1 MHRSMSRGATAT
13 VLFGLVT
20 VTSAVGRAAV
30 QPDPC
35 ADDAVRGVLA
45 DARRDVD
52 RADDGAAAQRLQR
65 AAVEHG
71 ACHEVGLGALAVDG
85 WVEARRLALIGGAP
99 DALARMHDTLAR
111 IAAVRAV
118 RPATTLLA
126 QMAAYADAV
135 LRAAVA
141 AAQDERDEMQVYL
154 AHARTLADSLA
165 LAGITRPWPLPVDA
179 VAGELWL
186 EVDRFA
192 DARDAFARVAD
203 AGLAARVALGAGR
216 ALEQLKD
223 GTAACVAYRRA
234 AAGPLA
240 PDGIDRARQ
249 AVVRLRCSER

>member
-1 MHRSMSRGATAT
+1 M
-13 VLFGLVT
+13 LCGLASVT
-20 VTSAVGRAAV
+20 CAAGRAVA

-35 ADDAVRGVLA
+35 ADGTVRAVLA
-45 DARRDVD
+45 DARRDLD
-52 RADDGAAAQRLQR
+52 RADDGGAARRLQR
-65 AAVEHG
+65 AAAEHG
-71 ACHEVGLGALAVDG
+71 ACHELGLGALVVDG

-111 IAAVRAV
+111 IEAVRAA
-118 RPATTLLA
+118 RPATAILA

-165 LAGITRPWPLPVDA
+165 LAGVTRPWPLPIDVA
-179 VAGELWL
+179 AGELWL

-203 AGLAARVALGAGR
+203 AALAVRVALGTGR
-216 ALEQLKD
+216 AFEQLKD
-223 GTAACVAYRRA
+223 GSAACVAYRRA
-234 AAGPLA
+234 AAGILV
-240 PDGIDRARQ
+240 PDAIARARE